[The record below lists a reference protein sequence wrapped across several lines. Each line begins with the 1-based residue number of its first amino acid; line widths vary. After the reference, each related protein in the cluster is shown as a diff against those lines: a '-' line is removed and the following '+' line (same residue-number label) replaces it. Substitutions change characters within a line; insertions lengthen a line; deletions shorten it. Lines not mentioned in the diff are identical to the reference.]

1 MIIDLVRLKN
11 NIDEYIDID
20 YTYSFDKEQLA
31 STELISLD
39 NVVIKG
45 FITKDS
51 LDELV
56 INLNISGTMVLP
68 CSITLKPVD
77 YEFETSVEGQLLAI
91 LAEIDEKNKKIE
103 NTIDIL
109 PIIWEN
115 ILMEIPMKVV
125 SPDAQDVKLE
135 GDGWKFITEV
145 EDKVEVNPELA
156 KLKELLKKE
165 VE

>member
-39 NVVIKG
+39 NVLIKG

-145 EDKVEVNPELA
+145 EEKVEVNPELA